1 MIVLYACS
9 DFQYFRNLEVL
20 PSSLPL
26 LDRDKIIANKL
37 QAVFPD
43 AAIRG
48 SVLLKDL
55 PKSVL
60 RREGEAYYLFAAVP
74 YHDSLMRLFSVLR
87 MSMMPVEGMG
97 VSPVEA
103 TDMLCQLFD
112 RSQLQS
118 LSTNSVSRTVT
129 PERFKAAQ
137 TKTSG
142 SAKIQNWQ
150 IMIGQSEAGALRL
163 MCVCEGMLAFNRVST
178 VSDIAKYPELWAEE
192 VMHELKS
199 LCSALPQA
207 GFRAGDRL
215 SVLALAA
222 KPAQKP
228 LIEGLGSLMKSEDE
242 QDEDD
247 LPYISAIDYEFIDTE
262 IASQRLNLKLEEDSS
277 RYVWDSLL
285 AAWMGKKGR
294 MKMPLRPPEVE
305 ETAKPRRAFGW
316 FAAALV
322 VFLAV
327 GLQSLVDYNKAI
339 DATQVRLDQ
348 LTLRLSDLKSNLE
361 QSRQALA
368 AFGEGNIEVLTY
380 KKKIID
386 AVEEGQGRQVERIS
400 IAVETAKPTVNV
412 KLKSFHIRKKD
423 MNHYE
428 TVLSVLAADSESAEL
443 ALKEYRELLSKAFP
457 GWSVDGGLALET
469 SANVVSKAEKSG
481 VLDSNYDGSSIANT
495 MLNSYRLSLLLK
507 SEVS

>member
-1 MIVLYACS
+1 
-9 DFQYFRNLEVL
+9 
-20 PSSLPL
+20 
-26 LDRDKIIANKL
+26 
-37 QAVFPD
+37 
-43 AAIRG
+43 
-48 SVLLKDL
+48 
-55 PKSVL
+55 
-60 RREGEAYYLFAAVP
+60 
-74 YHDSLMRLFSVLR
+74 
-87 MSMMPVEGMG
+87 
-97 VSPVEA
+97 
-103 TDMLCQLFD
+103 
-112 RSQLQS
+112 
-118 LSTNSVSRTVT
+118 
-129 PERFKAAQ
+129 
-137 TKTSG
+137 
-142 SAKIQNWQ
+142 
-150 IMIGQSEAGALRL
+150 
-163 MCVCEGMLAFNRVST
+163 
-178 VSDIAKYPELWAEE
+178 
-192 VMHELKS
+192 
-199 LCSALPQA
+199 
-207 GFRAGDRL
+207 
-215 SVLALAA
+215 
-222 KPAQKP
+222 
-228 LIEGLGSLMKSEDE
+228 
-242 QDEDD
+242 
-247 LPYISAIDYEFIDTE
+247 
-262 IASQRLNLKLEEDSS
+262 
-277 RYVWDSLL
+277 
-285 AAWMGKKGR
+285 GR